1 MEFLESISTKVG
13 LDAFGVYGPL
23 IVGVLLVLI
32 IVKLFS
38 LPIKLVYNG
47 IIGAVMLW
55 LINLLGSLVGFH
67 MKITVT
73 KALIAGFFGIPGAA
87 AVVLFEIFGK

>member
-1 MEFLESISTKVG
+1 MEYLERISTATG
-13 LDAFGVYGPL
+13 LDAFGSYGPL

-32 IVKLFS
+32 VVKLFS

-47 IIGAVMLW
+47 VIGAVILW
-55 LINLLGSLVGFH
+55 LVNFVGAYAGFH
-67 MKITVT
+67 MHITIL

-87 AVVLFEIFGK
+87 AVVLFEIFG